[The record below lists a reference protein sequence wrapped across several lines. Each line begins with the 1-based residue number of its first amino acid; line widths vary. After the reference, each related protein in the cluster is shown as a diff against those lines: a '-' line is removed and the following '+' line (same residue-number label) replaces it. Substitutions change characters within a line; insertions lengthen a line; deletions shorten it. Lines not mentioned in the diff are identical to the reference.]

1 MKRLCT
7 RRAAAGVVAALV
19 VLGVAVGYTVSH
31 YRHNESH
38 LDLLTWWSSPSESAA
53 LSHIVAAFNAA
64 GGRLTV
70 QIAPGALAAEQTT
83 IRSMRDGHSPDVA
96 QFNISRQFDQ
106 LVEDGQLRR
115 LDSVSSRNNWAN
127 VFPTYVQSIIRRN
140 GHFYAVPLGIHNYSA
155 IFFSWTVFRK
165 SGVDSPPGNIDE
177 LIADLRKARDHG
189 FVPVAVGPQDWE
201 VKIIFDS
208 LLLGVAGK
216 ERFLR
221 LYRDHDVALAASPE
235 LTRVLTYLGEIR
247 DLAEPS
253 LQAST
258 WSDATRQ
265 VISNHAAVQFMG
277 DWAEG
282 EFIAKGLS
290 AGKDFGCL
298 PGIGTG
304 PEQTAM
310 IGGDVWVFPKTDEPA
325 KIKAQN
331 LLAEVATDPTVQID
345 FSREKG
351 SIPARL
357 DVDTDRLNVCQQRFA
372 ALVRHDDVVPNADM
386 FLSPDESHAIRA
398 VLMRFWRRQL
408 DVAGTQK
415 ALQNVL

>member
-1 MKRLCT
+1 MKRLST
-7 RRAAAGVVAALV
+7 RHAAAGVAAALA
-19 VLGVAVGYTVSH
+19 VLAVAVGYSVSR
-31 YRHNESH
+31 YRHNESD
-38 LDLLTWWSSPSESAA
+38 LNLLTWWSSPSESAA
-53 LSHIVAAFNAA
+53 LNQIVTAYNAS
-64 GGRLTV
+64 GGHLTV
-70 QIAPGALAAEQTT
+70 EIAPGALAAEQDT
-83 IRSMRDGHSPDVA
+83 IRRIREGRSPSIA

-106 LVEDGQLRR
+106 LIEDGHLRR
-115 LDSVSSRNNWAN
+115 LDSVSNKNDWAN
-127 VFPTYVQSIIRRN
+127 VFPAYVQSIIRRG
-140 GHFYAVPLGIHNYSA
+140 GHYYAVPLGIHNYNA

-165 SGVDSPPGNIDE
+165 SGVDSPPGSIDE
-177 LIADLRKARDHG
+177 LIADLRKAGDHG
-189 FVPVAVGPQDWE
+189 FVPVAVGQQDWE
-201 VKIIFDS
+201 IKMIFDT
-208 LLLGVAGK
+208 LLLGLTGK
-216 ERFLR
+216 DGFLR
-221 LYRDHDVALAASPE
+221 LYRDHDLALAASPE
-235 LTRVLTYLGEIR
+235 LTSVLTYLGEIR

-253 LQAST
+253 PQAPT

-298 PGIGTG
+298 PGIGVG
-304 PEQTAM
+304 PGQTAM

-325 KIKAQN
+325 KIEAQN
-331 LLAEVATDPTVQID
+331 LLAEVATDPKVQID

-357 DVDTDRLNVCQQRFA
+357 DVDTDKLNVCQQHFA
-372 ALVRHDDVVPNADM
+372 ALVRHDNVVPNAEM

-398 VLMRFWRRQL
+398 VLMRFWLHQL

>member
-7 RRAAAGVVAALV
+7 RRAAAGVVAALAV
-19 VLGVAVGYTVSH
+19 FGVAVGYTVSR
-31 YRHNESH
+31 YRHNESD
-38 LDLLTWWSSPSESAA
+38 LNLLTWWSSPSESAA
-53 LSHIVAAFNAA
+53 LSDIVDAFNAS

-70 QIAPGALAAEQTT
+70 RIAPGALAAERTT
-83 IRSMRDGHSPDVA
+83 MRSMREGHSPDVA

-106 LVEDGQLRR
+106 LVEDGQLRP
-115 LDSVSSRNNWAN
+115 LDAVANKNNWAN
-127 VFPTYVQSIIRRN
+127 VFPAYVQSIIRRN
-140 GHFYAVPLGIHNYSA
+140 GHFYAVPLGIHNYSS
-155 IFFSWTVFRK
+155 IFFSWTVFKK
-165 SGVDSPPGNIDE
+165 SGVESPPGNIDE
-177 LIADLRKARDHG
+177 LISDLRKTRNHG

-221 LYRDHDVALAASPE
+221 LYRDHDVALASSPE
-235 LTRVLTYLGEIR
+235 VTRVLTYLSEIR
-247 DLAEPS
+247 DLAEPA

-265 VISNHAAVQFMG
+265 VISNRAAVQFMG

-304 PEQTAM
+304 TVQTAM
-310 IGGDVWVFPKTDEPA
+310 IGGDVWVFPKTDEPT
-325 KIKAQN
+325 KIEAQN
-331 LLAEVATDPTVQID
+331 LLAEVATDPTVQFE

-357 DVDTDRLNVCQQRFA
+357 DVDTDRLSVCQQRFA
-372 ALVRHDDVVPNADM
+372 ARVRHDDVVPNADM
-386 FLSPDESHAIRA
+386 YLSPDESHAIRE
-398 VLMRFWRRQL
+398 VLMRFWRHQL

>member
-1 MKRLCT
+1 MQRPST
-7 RRAAAGVVAALV
+7 PRAAAGALAALV
-19 VLGVAVGYTVSH
+19 VLCFAIGYTVSRC
-31 YRHNESH
+31 RHNESD
-38 LDLLTWWSSPSESAA
+38 LSLLTWWSSPSESAA
-53 LSHIVAAFNAA
+53 LGQIVAAFNAS
-64 GGRLTV
+64 GGHLTV
-70 QIAPGALAAEQTT
+70 QVASGALAAEQVT
-83 IRSMRDGHSPDVA
+83 IRSMREGHAPDVA

-115 LDSVSSRNNWAN
+115 LDSVSSKNDWAN
-127 VFPTYVQSIIRRN
+127 VFPAYVQSTIRRN

-155 IFFSWTVFRK
+155 IFFSWTVFKK
-165 SGVDSPPGNIDE
+165 SGVDSAPGNIDE

-189 FVPVAVGPQDWE
+189 FVPVAVGQQDWE
-201 VKIIFDS
+201 IKIIFDS

-221 LYRDHDVALAASPE
+221 LYRDHDLALAASPE
-235 LTRVLTYLGEIR
+235 LTSVLTYLGEVR

-253 LQAST
+253 LQAPT

-265 VISNHAAVQFMG
+265 VISNRAAVQFMG

-282 EFIAKGLS
+282 EFIARGLS

-298 PGIGTG
+298 PGIGVR
-304 PEQTAM
+304 PVQTAM
-310 IGGDVWVFPKTDEPA
+310 IGGDVWVFPKTDELA
-325 KIKAQN
+325 KVNAQN
-331 LLAEVATDPTVQID
+331 LLAEVATDPTVQIA

-357 DVDTDRLNVCQQRFA
+357 DADIGKLNICQQRFA
-372 ALVRHDDVVPNADM
+372 ALVRHGDVVPNADM
-386 FLSPDESHAIRA
+386 FLSPDISHAIRA

-408 DVAGTQK
+408 DVAGAQR

>member
-1 MKRLCT
+1 MRRPSN
-7 RRAAAGVVAALV
+7 RRAAATVVAALT
-19 VLGVAVGYTVSH
+19 VLGVAVGYTVSR
-31 YRHNESH
+31 YRHNDSDLH
-38 LDLLTWWSSPSESAA
+38 LLTWWSSPSESAA

-64 GGRLTV
+64 GGRLSV
-70 QIAPGALAAEQTT
+70 QTAPGALAAEQLT
-83 IRSMRDGHSPDVA
+83 IRSMREGYSPDVA

-115 LDSVSSRNNWAN
+115 LDSVSTRNNWGS
-127 VFPTYVQSIIRRN
+127 VFPTYVQSIIRRS

-155 IFFSWTVFRK
+155 IFFSRTVFEK

-177 LIADLRKARDHG
+177 LIGDLRKARDHG
-189 FVPVAVGPQDWE
+189 FVPVAIGSQDWE
-201 VKIIFDS
+201 VKIIFDG

-221 LYRDHDVALAASPE
+221 LYRDHDVALAGSPE
-235 LTRVLTYLGEIR
+235 VTRVLTYLREIR
-247 DLAEPS
+247 DLAVPS
-253 LQAST
+253 LRSST

-304 PEQTAM
+304 PVKTAM
-310 IGGDVWVFPKTDEPA
+310 IGGDVWVFPKTDEPT

-357 DVDTDRLNVCQQRFA
+357 DADTGKLNVCQQNFA
-372 ALVRHDDVVPNADM
+372 ALVRHDEVVPNADM
-386 FLSPDESHAIRA
+386 FVSPDESHAIRA
-398 VLMRFWRRQL
+398 VLMRFWRHQL